1 MHGARDRELQRDEL
15 DAVDARLVRVRVRV
29 RVGVGVRLRL
39 RLRLRVRVETHFGG
53 VVGQEH
59 EVGDARDAVE
69 HTRQQQRVLG

>member
-1 MHGARDRELQRDEL
+1 MWCGVVWWCVYVCVCVRGVRVR
-15 DAVDARLVRVRVRV
+15 VRVGVRVGVGVRVRVRV
-29 RVGVGVRLRL
+29 RV
-39 RLRLRVRVETHFGG
+39 RVEAHLGG